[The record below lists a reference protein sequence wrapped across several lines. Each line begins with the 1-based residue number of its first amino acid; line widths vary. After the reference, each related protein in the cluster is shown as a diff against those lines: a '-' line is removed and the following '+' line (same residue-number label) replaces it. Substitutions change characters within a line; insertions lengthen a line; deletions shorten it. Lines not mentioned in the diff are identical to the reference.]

1 MVCVLLYSLKEVI
14 SLKLLQ
20 FSKTLHCI
28 CVQNNCS
35 GRSVSLGRQL
45 NTLGSVCIWNTY
57 QALAYTL
64 LFFCSI
70 VDTLWPWVLTT
81 FQRVVS
87 DLWSLAILQPITI
100 VQAKLVQTATWQ
112 ARAQTVCV
120 GVSEQL
126 FFKTRCVQ
134 FPHGFYCC
142 HLDRMFDANFC
153 VQPNK
158 TS

>member
-1 MVCVLLYSLKEVI
+1 MHSRMVCVLLYSLKEVI

-20 FSKTLHCI
+20 FSKTLYCI

-35 GRSVSLGRQL
+35 ERSVNLGRQL
-45 NTLGSVCIWNTY
+45 NTLSSVCIRNIY

-64 LFFCSI
+64 STDHFSEG
-70 VDTLWPWVLTT
+70 
-81 FQRVVS
+81 S
-87 DLWSLAILQPITI
+87 DPWSLAILQPITI
-100 VQAKLVQTATWQ
+100 VQTKLVQTATWQ

-142 HLDRMFDANFC
+142 HLDRMFDGNFC

-158 TS
+158 IS